1 VKRELMELHLAVFLF
16 GFAGLFGKIINLP
29 AMAIVFWRVLFASLL
44 LFMIILIKGE
54 GFKVRG
60 KARFF
65 IPILGVLLAIHWST
79 FFYSIQISTVAI
91 GLITYSTFP
100 IFTALLE
107 PLFLRE
113 RFEKVNILLS
123 LLVFLGIVLIVPS
136 FDISNNIT
144 QGVIWGTLSGFTFS
158 LLTIINRRYVKE
170 YSSLTLA
177 FYQDGFATLSLFPLV
192 LFTNFLPYGMDLG
205 YVVLL
210 GVVFTGVAHTL
221 FIGSL
226 RRVKAN
232 YASIIAALEPLY
244 GIVFAFLL
252 LGEVPALRTVIGGA
266 IIISVCFYVTLKS
279 AKFK

>member
-44 LFMIILIKGE
+44 LFMIILIRGE

>member
-1 VKRELMELHLAVFLF
+1 MELHLAVFLF

-44 LFMIILIKGE
+44 LFMIILIRGE